1 MRRNPKLTMLEAHVL
16 WDRGDAKAAFQS
28 IREWALAGDDTAIQ
42 NLGLMYDRGEGT
54 RRSRS
59 KAMYWYRRSY
69 RRGSAAS
76 ATNIATVYRDEGKP
90 RLAFAW
96 YKRAA
101 AMGDG
106 DAQVEIAK
114 RYLAGDGVTKHRG
127 LALAALRRA
136 LSTSYITPASREEA
150 EKLRRQLRRTT

>member
-1 MRRNPKLTMLEAHVL
+1 MLEAHAL
-16 WDRGDAKAAFQS
+16 WDRGDLKAAFRS

-69 RRGSAAS
+69 LRGSATSAS
-76 ATNIATVYRDEGKP
+76 NIATVYRDEGKA

-101 AMGDG
+101 ALGDG
-106 DAQVEIAK
+106 DAEVEIAK
-114 RYLAGDGVTKHRG
+114 RYLAGDGAAKHRG
-127 LALAALRRA
+127 LAIAALRRA
-136 LSTSYITPASREEA
+136 LSTRYITPAAREEA
-150 EKLRRQLRRTT
+150 KHLRRQVRRTT